1 MLKIEFASYQ
11 FKIETRNGIEY
22 IFDPVRKRWLVLT
35 PEEWVRQN
43 FLQYLLQQMHYPSAL
58 IAVEKEFFF
67 GDLSKRCD
75 LVVYDRSS
83 QPWMIVECKQMK
95 EELSSKTIKQVLI
108 YHMAL
113 PAKYLVITNGSYSA
127 GFIKNEGTFQPI
139 EALPE
144 YKK

>member
-1 MLKIEFASYQ
+1 
-11 FKIETRNGIEY
+11 
-22 IFDPVRKRWLVLT
+22 
-35 PEEWVRQN
+35 
-43 FLQYLLQQMHYPSAL
+43 
-58 IAVEKEFFF
+58 
-67 GDLSKRCD
+67 
-75 LVVYDRSS
+75 
-83 QPWMIVECKQMK
+83 MIVECKQMK

-144 YKK
+144 YEK